1 MQEAVNFKV
10 ASSNLAGAVD
20 NITTLCYDCLVQTIF
35 IMDLNVNNLVRS
47 GVILVLGL
55 PVTIGLTVSVLSSN
69 SRQELASNVSVKEEV
84 VNELTG
90 KLTRPCLN
98 YFMSKDGSKLER
110 TSQNQIDEVMDGEV
124 VHSSVC
130 KWVLE

>member
-1 MQEAVNFKV
+1 M
-10 ASSNLAGAVD
+10 SVD

-90 KLTRPCLN
+90 NLTRPCLN
-98 YFMSKDGSKLER
+98 YFMSKDESKLER
-110 TSQNQIDEVMDGEV
+110 TAQNQIDEVMDGEV

>member
-1 MQEAVNFKV
+1 MVELGAVNSAV
-10 ASSNLAGAVD
+10 LGSSPSGSVD

-84 VNELTG
+84 VN
-90 KLTRPCLN
+90 
-98 YFMSKDGSKLER
+98 
-110 TSQNQIDEVMDGEV
+110 
-124 VHSSVC
+124 
-130 KWVLE
+130 